1 MLYLRKILVVIVI
14 FFYSQ
19 NYLNASQKVAYIDIN
34 FIINNSNIGI
44 KLLKK
49 LDETNKKNLKTLN
62 KKKMDLLNKKN
73 DIEKTKN
80 IITKEELK
88 IKIDSQNKDIT
99 EFNNIKN
106 DLSKKI
112 NLMKNKETEK
122 MIKMIN
128 PILENYM
135 KENSIEILFRK
146 ESIYLSKTEN
156 DITKDVLDL
165 INKKLK

>member
-62 KKKMDLLNKKN
+62 KKNGYLEQKN

-99 EFNNIKN
+99 EFNNIKD